1 MDKAT
6 IREHLVLA
14 ERHVRLDASLIATQK
29 AIITKYVRDGG
40 DTTMAQQLLFTFE
53 EMQVT
58 HIADR
63 DRLARELAASGK

>member
-40 DTTMAQQLLFTFE
+40 DTTMAQQLLITFE

-58 HIADR
+58 HVADR

>member
-1 MDKAT
+1 MDKVM

-40 DTTMAQQLLFTFE
+40 DTTMAQQLLITFE
-53 EMQVT
+53 EMQVAHVT
-58 HIADR
+58 ER
-63 DRLARELAASGK
+63 DRLSKELSQAG